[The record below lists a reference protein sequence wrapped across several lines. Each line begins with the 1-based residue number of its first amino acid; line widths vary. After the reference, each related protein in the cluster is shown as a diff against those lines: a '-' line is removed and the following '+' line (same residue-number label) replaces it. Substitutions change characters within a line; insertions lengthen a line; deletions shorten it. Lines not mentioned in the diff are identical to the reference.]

1 MSKSRNDYHRKFYDG
16 DDDFEYNRSATEER
30 NKHRKEKRL
39 TNALRSR
46 DISSLYDMDDDW

>member
-46 DISSLYDMDDDW
+46 DISSLYDMDDD